1 MSKGYIMVRK
11 DLADTAAVQAVV
23 NANPTAY
30 DLGTIIVSADGQGN
44 IVQAND
50 GTTVVL
56 KVINAI
62 I

>member
-1 MSKGYIMVRK
+1 MSKSYINVRL

-23 NANPTAY
+23 DANPQAY
-30 DLGTIIVSADGQGN
+30 GLGTIIVSADGQGN

-50 GTTVVL
+50 GTTVAL
-56 KVINAI
+56 QAINAI

>member
-1 MSKGYIMVRK
+1 MSKGYIMVRE

-23 NANPTAY
+23 DANPAGY
-30 DLGTIIVSADGQGN
+30 GLGTIIVSADGQGN

-56 KVINAI
+56 KAINAI

>member
-1 MSKGYIMVRK
+1 MKTYIMVPEGV
-11 DLADTAAVQAVV
+11 ADTTATQALVD
-23 NANPTAY
+23 ANPTQY
-30 DLGTIIVSADGQGN
+30 VLGTIIVSEDGQGN

>member
-1 MSKGYIMVRK
+1 MSKQYIMVPEGA
-11 DLADTAAVQAVV
+11 ADTAAIQAIVD
-23 NANPTAY
+23 ANPAAY
-30 DLGTIIVSADGQGN
+30 GLGTIFVSEDGQGN
-44 IVQAND
+44 IVQSND

>member
-1 MSKGYIMVRK
+1 MSKAYIQVRT

-23 NANPTAY
+23 DANPAAY
-30 DLGTIIVSADGQGN
+30 GLGTIIVSADGQGN

-62 I
+62 V

>member
-1 MSKGYIMVRK
+1 MSKAYIMVRP

-23 NANPTAY
+23 DANPVSY
-30 DLGTIIVSADGQGN
+30 GLGTIIVSADGQGN

>member
-1 MSKGYIMVRK
+1 MSKEYIMVRE

-23 NANPTAY
+23 DDNPTAY
-30 DLGTIIVSADGQGN
+30 GLGTILVSADGQGN
-44 IVQAND
+44 IVQSND

-56 KVINAI
+56 KAINAI

>member
-1 MSKGYIMVRK
+1 MAKGYIMTRK
-11 DLADTAAVQAVV
+11 DLANTAAVQAVV
-23 NANPTAY
+23 DANPKAY

-50 GTTVVL
+50 GVTVVL
-56 KVINAI
+56 KPINAI

>member
-1 MSKGYIMVRK
+1 MVRA
-11 DLADTAAVQAVV
+11 DLADTAAVQEVV
-23 NANPTAY
+23 DENPVQY
-30 DLGTIIVSADGQGN
+30 GLGTIIVSADGQGN
-44 IVQAND
+44 IVQSND

>member
-1 MSKGYIMVRK
+1 MSKAYIMVRA

-23 NANPTAY
+23 DANPVAY
-30 DLGTIIVSADGQGN
+30 GLGTIIVSADGQGN

-56 KVINAI
+56 KAINAI

>member
-1 MSKGYIMVRK
+1 MAKAYTMVRE

-23 NANPTAY
+23 DANPGSY
-30 DLGTIIVSADGQGN
+30 SLGTIIVSADGQGN

>member
-1 MSKGYIMVRK
+1 MAKTYIMVPEGV
-11 DLADTAAVQAVV
+11 ADTAATQALVD
-23 NANPTAY
+23 ANPGAY
-30 DLGTIIVSADGQGN
+30 ILGTIIVSEDGQGN

-56 KVINAI
+56 QAINAI